1 MKTIIRLMGA
11 LLAGLL
17 LAQGAAFAQK
27 TVTGGVTDSEGQPL
41 AGVTVMTC
49 GTCLDFYGIREK
61 LAVGGVTNLY
71 EIAKAIAGEP
81 GLTTL

>member
-41 AGVTVMTC
+41 AGGTVMIQ
-49 GTCLDFYGIREK
+49 GTQTG
-61 LAVGGVTNLY
+61 
-71 EIAKAIAGEP
+71 AITDADGSW
-81 GLTTL
+81 